1 MRNPVNSIL
10 LCLASTMV
18 LAQEPVQQMP
28 SCWNTRAP
36 MAPAHGH
43 EPPEALT
50 AERSAAAVLW
60 SEDFENGLGGWTVNT
75 QTGAVSWQL
84 TSTGNTGGFTPG
96 PLQSTTGYPGGSWIV
111 ADSDEQ
117 GTAGVAENTTI
128 TSPPITGLDTV
139 PFMLLRF
146 EQSFRQLNNDITQVE
161 VSSDG
166 GSDWTVFPVN
176 GDVPGNQSTPGSPV
190 SETVVL
196 NISSALNG
204 GSGDIRIRFHWLSF
218 EGFTYSWQVDD
229 IALLTVEANDLR
241 LISATYADWSP
252 DEPDFDGLPY
262 SIYPIDELREL
273 KFKAVAINNGSQP
286 QTNVRLKADID
297 GPGTNDVILYSAPIT
312 LSPGAVD
319 SLYITGY
326 TPVAALGTY
335 LLQLSVVQD
344 EPEALPDDNGK
355 VMRFEVQVDRFARD
369 ENAMQG
375 DRDNGTDPYELG
387 NWYHIRSSDHTLYAI
402 EVALSA
408 RTDPGTLI
416 SASLYDEELE
426 LLMSTEEHEVLAS
439 ELNLQGQHEFITLPL
454 VAPMPLDAD
463 NDYFVA
469 VTHYGGTEEVWTATS
484 GTSAP
489 QSSLIFDGGSGQWF
503 YVTVTPMVRMNFDP
517 AAGVADDPARR
528 LGLVAAPSLFDD
540 RTTIRFELP
549 VASPV
554 RWELHDAVGRLVR
567 SGDAGRLAPG
577 AHAIELPA
585 GELAPGVHAFTL
597 IDGERRST
605 IRIVRNGAR

>member
-1 MRNPVNSIL
+1 MRNPVNPIL
-10 LCLASTMV
+10 LSLVSTMV
-18 LAQEPVQQMP
+18 LAQDPVQQMP
-28 SCWNTRAP
+28 SCWNARTPIA
-36 MAPAHGH
+36 ASHGH
-43 EPPEALT
+43 EPPNAIAE
-50 AERSAAAVLW
+50 ERSAAAVLW

-75 QTGAVSWQL
+75 QTGAVTWQL
-84 TSTGNTGGFTPG
+84 TNTGNTGGFTPG
-96 PLQSTTGYPGGSWIV
+96 PLQSSTGYPGGSWIV

-166 GSDWTVFPVN
+166 GANWSVFPVN
-176 GDVPGNQSTPGSPV
+176 GEVPGNQSTPGAPV
-190 SETVVL
+190 SQTVVM

-218 EGFTYSWQVDD
+218 EGFTYSWRVDD
-229 IALLTVEANDLR
+229 TALLTVEANDLR

-252 DEPDFDGLPY
+252 AEPDFDGLPY
-262 SIYPIDELREL
+262 TIYPIDELREL
-273 KFKAVAINNGSQP
+273 KFKAVAINNGSEP

-312 LSPGAVD
+312 LPPGAVD

-344 EPEALPDDNGK
+344 EPEALPDDNGT

-369 ENAMQG
+369 EDAMQG
-375 DRDNGTDPYELG
+375 DRDNGGDPYELG
-387 NWYHIRSSDHTLYAI
+387 NWYHIRSSDRTLYAI

-416 SASLYDEELE
+416 TASLYDDELE
-426 LLMSTEEHEVLAS
+426 LLMSTEEHEVLTN
-439 ELNLQGQHEFITLPL
+439 ELNLQGQHKFITLPL
-454 VAPMPLDAD
+454 VAPMPLEE
-463 NDYFVA
+463 NKDYLVA
-469 VTHYGGTEEVWTATS
+469 VTHYGGSEEVWTATS

-517 AAGVADDPARR
+517 AASVVDGSAAPI
-528 LGLVAAPSLFDD
+528 GLMASPSLFDD
-540 RTTIRFELP
+540 RTTIRFELRGT
-549 VASPV
+549 ARV
-554 RWELHDAVGRLVR
+554 RWELRDAMGRLVR
-567 SGDAGRLAPG
+567 NGDAGERPAG
-577 AHAIELPA
+577 GHTIELDGA
-585 GELAPGVHAFTL
+585 GLAPGVHAFTV

>member
-1 MRNPVNSIL
+1 MATTLVFG
-10 LCLASTMV
+10 
-18 LAQEPVQQMP
+18 QDPVQRAP
-28 SCWNTRAP
+28 SCWNARTP

-43 EPPEALT
+43 ERPSAVSG
-50 AERSAAAVLW
+50 ERSAAAVLW
-60 SEDFENGLGGWTVNT
+60 SEDFESGLGGWTVNT

-84 TSTGNTGGFTPG
+84 TSTGNTGGYTPG

-166 GSDWTVFPVN
+166 GTSWTVFPVN
-176 GDVPGNQSTPGSPV
+176 GDVPGNQSTPGAPV
-190 SETVVL
+190 SQTVVM
-196 NISSALNG
+196 NISAALNG
-204 GSGDIRIRFHWLSF
+204 GSGDIRLRFHWLSF
-218 EGFTYSWQVDD
+218 EGYTYSWQVDD

-262 SIYPIDELREL
+262 TIYPIDELREL

-297 GPGTNDVILYSAPIT
+297 GPGTNDVVLYSAPIT

-326 TPVAALGTY
+326 TPVAALGAY

-369 ENAMQG
+369 EDAMQG
-375 DRDNGTDPYELG
+375 DRNNGIDAYELG
-387 NWYHIRSSDHTLYAI
+387 NWYHIRSSDRTLYAI

-416 SASLYDEELE
+416 TASLYDEELE
-426 LLMSTEEHEVLAS
+426 LLMGTEEHEVLAG

-454 VAPMPLDAD
+454 IAPMPLEEDK
-463 NDYFVA
+463 DYLVA
-469 VTHYGGTEEVWTATS
+469 VSHFGGSEEVWTATS
-484 GTSAP
+484 GISAP
-489 QSSLIFDGGSGQWF
+489 QSSLIFDGGSGQWY

-517 AAGVADDPARR
+517 AASVIEGPAGP
-528 LGLVAAPSLFDD
+528 LGLRAMPSLFDD
-540 RTTIRFELP
+540 RTTIRFDLP
-549 VASPV
+549 AATRV
-554 RWELHDAVGRLVR
+554 RWELRDAVGRIVR
-567 SGDAGRLAPG
+567 SGEEGLR
-577 AHAIELPA
+577 PA
-585 GELAPGVHAFTL
+585 GTHGIDLNGAGLAPGVHAFTV

>member
-1 MRNPVNSIL
+1 
-10 LCLASTMV
+10 MV

-28 SCWNTRAP
+28 LCWNARTP
-36 MAPAHGH
+36 MTQAHGH
-43 EPPEALT
+43 ERPIAIAE
-50 AERSAAAVLW
+50 ERSAAAVLW
-60 SEDFENGLGGWTVNT
+60 SEDFESGLGGWTVNT

-84 TSTGNTGGFTPG
+84 TSTGNTGGYTPG
-96 PLQSTTGYPGGSWIV
+96 PLQSTTGYPGGTWIV

-166 GSDWTVFPVN
+166 GTNWTVFPVN
-176 GDVPGNQSTPGSPV
+176 GEVPGNQSTPGAPV
-190 SETVVL
+190 SQTVVL
-196 NISSALNG
+196 NISAALNG

-218 EGFTYSWQVDD
+218 EGYTYSWQVDD

-262 SIYPIDELREL
+262 TIYPIDELREL

-297 GPGTNDVILYSAPIT
+297 GPGTNDVVLYSAPIT

-369 ENAMQG
+369 EDAMQG
-375 DRDNGTDPYELG
+375 DRNNGIDAYELG
-387 NWYHIRSSDHTLYAI
+387 NWYHIRSSDRTLYAI

-416 SASLYDEELE
+416 TASLYDEELE
-426 LLMSTEEHEVLAS
+426 LLMGTEEHEVLAG
-439 ELNLQGQHEFITLPL
+439 ELNLQGQHKFITLPL
-454 VAPMPLDAD
+454 IAPMPLEEDQ
-463 NDYFVA
+463 DYFVA
-469 VTHYGGTEEVWTATS
+469 LSHYGGNEEVWTATS

-489 QSSLIFDGGSGQWF
+489 QSSLIFDGGNGQWY

-517 AAGVADDPARR
+517 AASVVEGPGRPH
-528 LGLVAAPSLFDD
+528 GLLAMPSLFDD
-540 RTTIRFELP
+540 RTTIRIDLP
-549 VASPV
+549 VASQV
-554 RWELHDAVGRLVR
+554 RWELRDAVGRMVR
-567 SGDAGRLAPG
+567 SGEEGMR
-577 AHAIELPA
+577 PA
-585 GELAPGVHAFTL
+585 GPHGIDLDGAGLAPGVHAFTV

>member
-1 MRNPVNSIL
+1 MRNPVNPIL
-10 LCLASTMV
+10 LSLATTVV
-18 LAQEPVQQMP
+18 LAQDPVQQKP
-28 SCWNTRAP
+28 SCWNPRTP
-36 MAPAHGH
+36 MAPVAGH
-43 EPPEALT
+43 DRPNAIAE
-50 AERSAAAVLW
+50 ERSAAAVLW

-84 TSTGNTGGFTPG
+84 TSTGNTGGYTPG
-96 PLQSTTGYPGGSWIV
+96 PLQSSTGYPGGSWIV

-166 GSDWTVFPVN
+166 GADWTVFPVN
-176 GDVPGNQSTPGSPV
+176 AEVPGNQSTPGAPLSQ
-190 SETVVL
+190 TVVL
-196 NISSALNG
+196 NISAALNG

-229 IALLTVEANDLR
+229 IALLTVEPNDLR

-262 SIYPIDELREL
+262 TIYPIDELREL

-297 GPGTNDVILYSAPIT
+297 GPGTNDVTLYSAPIT
-312 LSPGAVD
+312 LQPGAVD

-326 TPVAALGTY
+326 TPVAAVGTY
-335 LLQLSVVQD
+335 LLQLAVVQD
-344 EPEALPDDNGK
+344 EPEALPDDNST
-355 VMRFEVQVDRFARD
+355 VLRFEVQVDRFARD
-369 ENAMQG
+369 EDAMQG
-375 DRDNGTDPYELG
+375 DRNNGNDAYELG
-387 NWYHIRSSDHTLYAI
+387 NWYHIRSSDRTLYAI

-408 RTDPGTLI
+408 RTDQGTLVT
-416 SASLYDEELE
+416 AALYDEDLE
-426 LLMSTEEHEVLAS
+426 LLMGTEEHEVLAS
-439 ELNLQGQHEFITLPL
+439 ELNLQGQHKFITLPL
-454 VAPMPLDAD
+454 VAPMPLEEDK
-463 NDYFVA
+463 DYFVA
-469 VTHYGGTEEVWTATS
+469 VAHYGGTEEVWTATS
-484 GTSAP
+484 GVSAP
-489 QSSLIFDGGSGQWF
+489 QSSLILDGGSGQWF
-503 YVTVTPMVRMNFDP
+503 FVTVTPMVRMNFDP
-517 AAGVADDPARR
+517 AARIPEGPAAGP
-528 LGLVAAPSLFDD
+528 GLVASPSVFDE
-540 RTTIRFELP
+540 RTALRFDLRT
-549 VASPV
+549 ATHV
-554 RWELHDAVGRLVR
+554 RWELRDAMGRLIR
-567 SGDAGRLAPG
+567 NGDAGVR
-577 AHAIELPA
+577 PA
-585 GELAPGVHAFTL
+585 GGHTIEVDGSGLAPGVHAFTL